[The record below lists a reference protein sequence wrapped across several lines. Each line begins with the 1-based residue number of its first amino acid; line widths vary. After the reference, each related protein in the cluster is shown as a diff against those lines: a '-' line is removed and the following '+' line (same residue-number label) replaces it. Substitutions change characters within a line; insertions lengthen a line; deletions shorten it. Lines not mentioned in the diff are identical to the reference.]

1 MSPAISEWVGPRC
14 SRNGKRI
21 RKRIS
26 MSGITDNVK
35 AVGILNFVFS
45 RYAEALLERYAN
57 AM

>member
-1 MSPAISEWVGPRC
+1 M
-14 SRNGKRI
+14 

-35 AVGILNFVFS
+35 AVGILSFVFNKL
-45 RYAEALLERYAN
+45 AEALLERYAN